1 MVVPATRSVDE
12 KDNVSPYEDS
22 ARYSQRRA
30 DSAAFQIPLEA
41 QCHDASIPGEPPY
54 YATSP
59 SATHWSAADQGV
71 VNLEAEKAVHLL
83 RESVVSLLSSGGST
97 TSSASS
103 AQPGGSN
110 INSRR
115 RYGSLQHQSMYRG
128 ISRSPS
134 RLSKASE
141 PNYPASAARRQL
153 MPDLNHFSDVA
164 LTSTA
169 TPPRHQSTTSASP
182 GHRLGAPP
190 HFPTLEELKQLQQQ
204 PLPLPPQSAP
214 HHSGEPL
221 ALGVSAPAHPAA
233 RFPGRHPLLGDAHQY
248 ISEPITTAT
257 SQAAWSPF
265 ASIRTVSPVLIS
277 ESGDGNTLGIV
288 SRAQAEAAL
297 EQAIL
302 CPLKSFTSSN
312 RYNSSNAEKAKQDAV
327 ERNNS
332 SSSASAAQTWAKYTG
347 YAIVGFG
354 VGTLVGMLCFDM
366 AATTA
371 PKATRTIP
379 IAVGF

>member
-1 MVVPATRSVDE
+1 MFTRELLSASSSASSSNNKLAALPARVRAWVAVGNESSGVISLTSSDNEDEYADSAMVVPATRSVDE

-128 ISRSPS
+128 ISR
-134 RLSKASE
+134 
-141 PNYPASAARRQL
+141 
-153 MPDLNHFSDVA
+153 
-164 LTSTA
+164 
-169 TPPRHQSTTSASP
+169 
-182 GHRLGAPP
+182 
-190 HFPTLEELKQLQQQ
+190 
-204 PLPLPPQSAP
+204 
-214 HHSGEPL
+214 
-221 ALGVSAPAHPAA
+221 
-233 RFPGRHPLLGDAHQY
+233 
-248 ISEPITTAT
+248 
-257 SQAAWSPF
+257 
-265 ASIRTVSPVLIS
+265 
-277 ESGDGNTLGIV
+277 
-288 SRAQAEAAL
+288 
-297 EQAIL
+297 
-302 CPLKSFTSSN
+302 
-312 RYNSSNAEKAKQDAV
+312 
-327 ERNNS
+327 
-332 SSSASAAQTWAKYTG
+332 
-347 YAIVGFG
+347 
-354 VGTLVGMLCFDM
+354 
-366 AATTA
+366 
-371 PKATRTIP
+371 
-379 IAVGF
+379 